1 MAFDKKAFGRRIAA
15 ARKVIDMTQEELAER
30 SGVALSAISRYE
42 ALRRAALAVR
52 YSAQASSNSMFVPS
66 LRVGNPRRKSSH
78 AGSFAPG
85 IFRPRERPGS
95 MGGGGRVTHDAE
107 RCQGGSDC
115 CWGGGGAMDE
125 LLAALAES
133 LADAGPLYVIAFGA
147 LVLFTVKIWPSIT
160 RWVDRREDREDKR
173 EQRMADYQRE
183 SAERDGK
190 WLMVSEQSARAMEA
204 MSEQMRVNNTLLM
217 ESKERSRDMGHKVD
231 EIHAAVVPARG
242 EGTE

>member
-1 MAFDKKAFGRRIAA
+1 
-15 ARKVIDMTQEELAER
+15 
-30 SGVALSAISRYE
+30 
-42 ALRRAALAVR
+42 
-52 YSAQASSNSMFVPS
+52 
-66 LRVGNPRRKSSH
+66 
-78 AGSFAPG
+78 
-85 IFRPRERPGS
+85 
-95 MGGGGRVTHDAE
+95 
-107 RCQGGSDC
+107 
-115 CWGGGGAMDE
+115 MDE